1 VYRIEQAEPPA
12 SAYMF
17 GLLRSLIELLILIS
31 VIRSVV
37 NYIRRLWY
45 GNRTE
50 RPGTFRQQ
58 PPPHQQQQPGS
69 TILQQDPVCGTY
81 VSTETSLKKLVK
93 GQVVH
98 FCSPECRNRYQV

>member
-1 VYRIEQAEPPA
+1 
-12 SAYMF
+12 MF
-17 GLLRSLIELLILIS
+17 GLLRSLIELLIVIS
-31 VIRSVV
+31 VIRSVI

-50 RPGTFRQQ
+50 RPAMFRQQ
-58 PPPHQQQQPGS
+58 PPRPQQQQPGS
-69 TILQQDPVCGTY
+69 TLLQQDPVCGTY

-93 GQVVH
+93 GRVMH